1 MAKEK
6 NVAPPPQGAS
16 FWELFDFIWVRG
28 LGNELHE
35 DGTSQSWTATSLEIA
50 FDGSPDKRSIENWHS
65 RTHMPSPENLRKF
78 SALVSDGDDALRKQW
93 YEALVDTRLEEKR
106 REKEKTKNPPECT
119 EAPEVET
126 EQEPDPSKSVS
137 RRLAIAA
144 LGGVAMLALG
154 GVMLMQSASS
164 EAYVE
169 NMRICDAAYF
179 DDDTKKCT
187 KHVDVFVHGIDEVF
201 LSFDFNGVA
210 HGAPFERWWIH
221 NGERV
226 AGRTSFNDEAW
237 PGYTFWRPGVLQVG
251 TYVVRLVVEGEVTTQ
266 TFYVQAEGFTSD
278 S

>member
-65 RTHMPSPENLRKF
+65 RTHMPSPDNLRKF
-78 SALVSDGDDALRKQW
+78 SALIAEGDDALRKEW
-93 YEALVDTRLEEKR
+93 YEALIDTRKAEKR
-106 REKEKTKNPPECT
+106 LEKEQPSV
-119 EAPEVET
+119 APDNEVEL
-126 EQEPDPSKSVS
+126 EPAKPFGK
-137 RRLAIAA
+137 RLAIAA
-144 LGGVAMLALG
+144 LGGAAMLALG
-154 GVMLMQSASS
+154 GVMLMQSATAG
-164 EAYVE
+164 AYVE

-179 DDDTKKCT
+179 DDESKKCT

-251 TYVVRLVVEGEVTTQ
+251 TYVVRLVVEGKVTTQ

>member
-65 RTHMPSPENLRKF
+65 RTHMPSPDNLRKF
-78 SALVSDGDDALRKQW
+78 SALIAGGDDALRKEW
-93 YEALVDTRLEEKR
+93 YEALIDTRKEEKR
-106 REKEKTKNPPECT
+106 REKEKPAV
-119 EAPEVET
+119 APEVRAET
-126 EQEPDPSKSVS
+126 ETPKAS
-137 RRLAIAA
+137 RGRIVLAA
-144 LGGVAMLALG
+144 LGGIALLTLG
-154 GVMLMQSASS
+154 GVMLMSSAD
-164 EAYVE
+164 AGAPVE

-179 DDDTKKCT
+179 DDDIKKCT
-187 KHVDVFVHGIDEVF
+187 KHVDVFVHGVDEVF
-201 LSFDFNGVA
+201 LSFDFNGVE
-210 HGAPFERWWIH
+210 HGVPFERWWIH